1 MRVGDGPEELATAL
15 RRLLSDR
22 ALRTALGAQG
32 PARARALCTPATQV
46 GRLGEISRTPAPQ
59 RGAPDERRSSR
70 RASAP
75 ASPRGTAPTRCTPG
89 WSSGSPS
96 AGRSS
101 ASPTSA
107 AEAVRSSPGSTAS
120 ATRYLGCDAVRYPE
134 FPDAPGAE
142 FVESDL
148 NRLPLPLAAGSCDAV
163 VAVETI
169 EHLENPRAFVREL
182 ARLCRPGGTVLVT
195 TPNQLSLFAKLHLVL
210 RGQFPAFVDAPGLY
224 PTHITPLLE
233 QDLVR
238 IFREAGLERPE
249 VRYTD
254 QGRIPLTARHWPT
267 GLRGAPFSDNLLI
280 AARKPGPA
288 AMRAA
293 PRAPRRPGVSAGR
306 SGPAPAQ
313 SPSREGPAPAAAGR
327 LRARADGAPAAAR
340 ARRARPA
347 AHARR
352 ASPRSGSASPTW
364 WSSKAPSAGTRRGR

>member
-1 MRVGDGPEELATAL
+1 MSVDLETRE
-15 RRLLSDR
+15 
-22 ALRTALGAQG
+22 
-32 PARARALCTPATQV
+32 RARLSEGHSSDAVHSRVVQWLAERGPFERLADVGCGGGALFS
-46 GRLGEISRTPAPQ
+46 RLDGV
-59 RGAPDERRSSR
+59 
-70 RASAP
+70 
-75 ASPRGTAPTRCTPG
+75 C
-89 WSSGSPS
+89 
-96 AGRSS
+96 
-101 ASPTSA
+101 
-107 AEAVRSSPGSTAS
+107 
-120 ATRYLGCDAVRYPE
+120 TRYLGCDAVRYPE
-134 FPDAPGAE
+134 FPAAAGAE

-267 GLRGAPFSDNLLI
+267 GLRGRSFSDNLLV

-288 AMRAA
+288 R
-293 PRAPRRPGVSAGR
+293 
-306 SGPAPAQ
+306 
-313 SPSREGPAPAAAGR
+313 
-327 LRARADGAPAAAR
+327 
-340 ARRARPA
+340 
-347 AHARR
+347 
-352 ASPRSGSASPTW
+352 
-364 WSSKAPSAGTRRGR
+364 